1 MTRRPFSILS
11 SLDNDDDDPV
21 LSTINLIDVFMVV
34 IGMLMIAVVNNPMS
48 PFMQDKVTI
57 IRNEGKP
64 NMEIIT
70 KEGQKVTKFKASGA
84 SGEGNGE
91 KAGTAYRMK
100 DGEAAEALPTGG
112 AGVGV
117 EEHLRFGSVRS
128 GKVDLRVRVQKPCE
142 PC

>member
-1 MTRRPFSILS
+1 MSQRKFSILN

-34 IGMLMIAVVNNPMS
+34 IGMLMIAIVNNPMN
-48 PFMQDKVTI
+48 PFAQDKVTMI
-57 IRNEGKP
+57 HNEGKP

-70 KEGQKVTKFKASGA
+70 KEGSKVTKFKASGA

-100 DGEAAEALPTGG
+100 DGTMVYVPAVP
-112 AGVGV
+112 
-117 EEHLRFGSVRS
+117 
-128 GKVDLRVRVQKPCE
+128 
-142 PC
+142 

>member
-1 MTRRPFSILS
+1 MSQRKFSILN

-34 IGMLMIAVVNNPMS
+34 IGMLMIAIVNNPMN
-48 PFMQDKVTI
+48 PFAQDKITV

-70 KEGQKVTKFKASGA
+70 KEGSKVTRFKASGA

-100 DGEAAEALPTGG
+100 DGTMVYVPANAP
-112 AGVGV
+112 
-117 EEHLRFGSVRS
+117 
-128 GKVDLRVRVQKPCE
+128 
-142 PC
+142 

>member
-1 MTRRPFSILS
+1 MSKRQFSILHG
-11 SLDNDDDDPV
+11 LDNEDDDPV

-34 IGMLMIAVVNNPMS
+34 IGMLLIAIVNNPVS
-48 PFMQDKVTI
+48 PFAEDKVTI

-70 KEGQKVTKFKASGA
+70 KDGQKVVNFKASGA

-100 DGEAAEALPTGG
+100 DGTMVYVPA
-112 AGVGV
+112 
-117 EEHLRFGSVRS
+117 
-128 GKVDLRVRVQKPCE
+128 Q
-142 PC
+142 